1 MLFHSKKRGDTYVR
15 KNEKMEQCQE
25 IQILGIPDDCTVL
38 HSLPDTYL
46 ARQGTKQCVNRRMD
60 NLLGRLRRHWN
71 TYKQKQ
77 SEEDGG
83 NDTN

>member
-60 NLLGRLRRHWN
+60 NLLGWIRSNRRARQ
-71 TYKQKQ
+71 QKP
-77 SEEDGG
+77 SEEDS
-83 NDTN
+83 

>member
-15 KNEKMEQCQE
+15 KNEKMEQRQK

-60 NLLGRLRRHWN
+60 NLLGWIRSNRH
-71 TYKQKQ
+71 TYQQ
-77 SEEDGG
+77 EPSEEDG
-83 NDTN
+83 